1 MTLLEVEDLHLSIAG
16 IELLRGV
23 SYSIDPAQ
31 RLGLIGESGSGK
43 SLTALAVMG
52 LLPEESILSGSI
64 RLAGRELIGLG
75 ERAYSKLRG
84 DRIAMIFQEPM
95 TSLNPLMRVGK
106 QISEVTRIHRG
117 LTRKASATEAIALLA
132 RVGFDQPELQARAF
146 PHQLSGGQRQ
156 RVMIAMAIACNPDL
170 ILADEPTT
178 ALDVTVQAQVLELL
192 AELTAE
198 HGCALM
204 LISHD
209 LAVVANVCDR
219 IQVMYGGTIVESGA
233 THELTHRPQHPYTRA
248 LLATSHGIDDLNQA
262 LFGQLPTIPGSV
274 PEAGNFPA
282 GCTYRGRCER
292 ESERCQTPPTAIG
305 AQHLVRCWH
314 PYVPSPE
321 ER

>member
-1 MTLLEVEDLHLSIAG
+1 MSLLEVSDLQLTIG
-16 IELLRGV
+16 NIELLKGI
-23 SYSIDPAQ
+23 SFSIESTE

-52 LLPEESILSGSI
+52 LLPQRAHLSGSV
-64 RLAGRELIGLG
+64 RLADQELTDLH
-75 ERAYSKLRG
+75 ERNYANLRG
-84 DRIAMIFQEPM
+84 NRIAMIFQEPM

-106 QISEVTRIHRG
+106 QVGEVFRIHHHLSRNE
-117 LTRKASATEAIALLA
+117 SATQAISLLE
-132 RVGFDQPELQARAF
+132 RVGFDAPAQQARAF

-192 AELTAE
+192 QDLTAE

-219 IQVMYGGTIVESGA
+219 IQVMYGGVVVESA
-233 THELTHRPQHPYTRA
+233 TTQELLRAPQHPYTRA
-248 LLATSHGIDDLNQA
+248 LLATSHGIEDLDHE
-262 LFGQLPTIPGSV
+262 LFGQLPTIPGV
-274 PEAGNFPA
+274 VAEAGKFPS
-282 GCTYRGRCER
+282 GCTFRGRCER
-292 ESERCQTPPTAIG
+292 ESNRCTNMPPSTG
-305 AQHLVRCWH
+305 GSHQVRCWH
-314 PYVPSPE
+314 PYGSDQ
-321 ER
+321 

>member
-1 MTLLEVEDLHLSIAG
+1 MTLLEVDDLHLSIAG
-16 IELLRGV
+16 VELLRGV
-23 SYSIDPAQ
+23 SYAIDPAQ
-31 RLGLIGESGSGK
+31 RIGLIGESGSGK

-52 LLPEESILSGSI
+52 LLPHESVLSGSI
-64 RLAGRELIGLG
+64 RFAGQELVGLD
-75 ERAYSKLRG
+75 ERRYSKLRG

-106 QISEVTRIHRG
+106 QISEVLRIHQG
-117 LTRKASATEAIALLA
+117 LTRKASATEAIALLT

-192 AELTAE
+192 VELTAE

-233 THELTHRPQHPYTRA
+233 TWELTHLPQHPYTRA
-248 LLATSHGIDDLNQA
+248 LLATSHGIDNLHQA

-274 PEAGNFPA
+274 PQAGNFPA

-292 ESERCQTPPTAIG
+292 ESEQCQTPPNAIG

-314 PYVPSPE
+314 PYAPSHE